1 MGTNIK
7 LESFN
12 EGDSVAI
19 QVIKKVGLDDKLAV
33 IEEIN
38 KEIEMAYSAAS
49 TLEQNANR
57 S

>member
-7 LESFN
+7 LESFDS
-12 EGDSVAI
+12 GDSVAI

-38 KEIEMAYSAAS
+38 KEIEMAYLVAS
-49 TLEQNANR
+49 TLEQNVNR